1 MGFSLGV
8 KMKWINSK
16 RIFLLLAG
24 FLFLSSALFSE
35 VCLTDAE
42 AQELSDNLTQLE
54 TTLIQQEQQLTR
66 QAKQLT
72 AARHLITISEREI
85 LSLKVSYK
93 EAEKYWQKRKIEA
106 VVLTGSC
113 GILLGF
119 LIHFLLP
126 GG

>member
-1 MGFSLGV
+1 MICQS
-8 KMKWINSK
+8 SK
-16 RIFLLLAG
+16 RICLLLAG

-35 VCLTDAE
+35 VCLTDEE
-42 AQELSDNLTQLE
+42 AQELDHNLTQLQA
-54 TTLIQQEQQLTR
+54 TLIQQEQQLTR
-66 QAKQLT
+66 QEKQLT

-93 EAEKYWQKRKIEA
+93 EAEKYWRKRKIEA

>member
-1 MGFSLGV
+1 
-8 KMKWINSK
+8 MKWINSK
-16 RIFLLLAG
+16 RICLLLVG
-24 FLFLSSALFSE
+24 LVFLSSGLFCE
-35 VCLTDAE
+35 VCLTDEE
-42 AQELSDNLTQLE
+42 AQELDHNLTQLQA
-54 TTLIQQEQQLTR
+54 TLIQQEQLLTR
-66 QAKQLT
+66 QEKQLT